1 MRRLF
6 ASLLTILLAAAGLR
20 AQPAIKVETH
30 NIVELSER
38 FNVVFVIEGEH
49 TPSDFQWDAGD
60 DFTVIWGP
68 QRGTSSSIQ
77 IINGTTTRSSQTSY
91 TYILQPK
98 KIGSFTLP
106 PATAKMKGDEIQ
118 SLSVKILVVA
128 DATGK
133 SAAGQGGG
141 SSSGS
146 QADSPRSQQQ
156 RPQSRPGTQS
166 QTADADIFMRLT
178 LSRSSVVVGEPVT
191 ATLKIYHRAN
201 LVGFENARF
210 PSFKGFW
217 SQETE
222 APTNIEFERE
232 QVGETMYNSA
242 VMRRWVI
249 IPQKS
254 GDQTIDPAEIV
265 CLVNQ
270 QRTRSG
276 NSIFDDFF
284 GNNYLTVRQR
294 VATPPVTLHVTP
306 LPSGAPASFS
316 GGVGDYTVSAHL
328 SKETINTHDAAS
340 LVVTVSGKGNVAL
353 VEAPKIKFPPDF
365 EVYDVKTS
373 VNTDKSG
380 TSGSKTF
387 EIPFIPR
394 SPGEFTIGPVQ
405 YGYYDVKQRKYHTAL
420 TDTLQLTVLRSA
432 QGGSSSQDSGS
443 TLVVDR
449 KGVRTLGDDIRFI
462 RTKTSLGTPSGF
474 LTGKAWYWVLVA
486 LMVLGA
492 GGCWLGLR
500 KAAAR
505 RQDVAGTRKRKAT
518 REALKRL
525 AQARDFLQKNLYTA
539 FYEEL
544 HRSLLGFV
552 GDKLSMDMAE
562 QNKENISA
570 ALVSRGVPEDTAAG
584 FVGLL
589 DACEFARYSPDAGH
603 DAMQTH
609 YEQAVSLIT
618 SIDSSMKKG
627 SVSGAAGALALLLML
642 LPMAAQAAN
651 TAYPDSLWHSGVE
664 AYSAGDYAAA
674 ITDWEDVLDTGLMS
688 RELYFN
694 LGNAYFKTG
703 EIAPAI
709 LWYERALRL
718 DPSDADV
725 RHNLEYARTL
735 TQDRIDE
742 VPEFFLKSWRRA
754 VCYLLPANAWAIL
767 ALVLLAGTLAL
778 ALLFLL
784 GSTSGKRRL
793 GFFGGIVLILF
804 TLVSWDFARTQKRE
818 ALRQDVAI
826 VMRPVSSV
834 KSSPSEG
841 SAKDLFILHEGT
853 RVRILDNVS
862 DYTNIELADGR
873 QGWIPS
879 GDIEVI

>member
-1 MRRLF
+1 M
-6 ASLLTILLAAAGLR
+6 ILLAAAGLR
-20 AQPAIKVETH
+20 AQSTIRVEVH

-38 FNVVFVIEGEH
+38 FNVVFVVEGDH
-49 TPSDFQWDAGD
+49 SPSDFQWEAGE
-60 DFTVIWGP
+60 DFNVIWGP

-77 IINGTTTRSSQTSY
+77 IINGKTTRSSQTSY
-91 TYILQPK
+91 TYILQARRT
-98 KIGSFTLP
+98 GTFTLA
-106 PATAKMKGDEIQ
+106 PATAKVRGDEIR
-118 SLSVKILVVA
+118 SRAVSVQVVD
-128 DATGK
+128 DAS
-133 SAAGQGGG
+133 SAARRG
-141 SSSGS
+141 SPPVTSATPPS
-146 QADSPRSQQQ
+146 RT
-156 RPQSRPGTQS
+156 RPQGSTHGNRTAPADN
-166 QTADADIFMRLT
+166 ADADIFMRLS

-222 APTNIEFERE
+222 APTNIEFQRE
-232 QVGETMYNSA
+232 QVGETVYNSA

-254 GDQTIDPAEIV
+254 GDQTIDAAEIV

-270 QRTRSG
+270 QRRSSG

-284 GNNYLTVRQR
+284 GNNYLTLRQR
-294 VATPPVTLHVTP
+294 VSTAPVTLHVSA
-306 LPSGAPASFS
+306 LPGGAPASFS
-316 GGVGDYTVSAHL
+316 GGVGEYTVSAQL
-328 SKETINTHDAAS
+328 SKGTINTHDAAS
-340 LVVTVSGKGNVAL
+340 LTITVSGKGNVAL
-353 VEAPKIKFPPDF
+353 LEAPKVKFPPDF
-365 EVYDVKTS
+365 EVYDIKTS

-394 SPGEFTIGPVQ
+394 SPGEFNIGPVE
-405 YGYYDVKQRKYHTAL
+405 YGYYDVKQRRYHTAL
-420 TDTLQLTVLRSA
+420 TDTLRLNVLRSA
-432 QGGSSSQDSGS
+432 QAGSSSQDSGS

-462 RTKTSLGTPSGF
+462 RTKTSLGAPAGF
-474 LTGKAWYWVLVA
+474 FTGQAWYWILAA
-486 LMVLGA
+486 LMVLAAA
-492 GGCWLGLR
+492 GTWLGCR
-500 KAAAR
+500 KMAAR

-525 AQARDFLQKNLYTA
+525 AQAREFLQKNLYTA

-570 ALVSRGVPEDTAAG
+570 ALMSRGVPEETAAG

-627 SVSGAAGALALLLML
+627 SVSGASASALALLLLL
-642 LPMAAQAAN
+642 LPFAAQAAG
-651 TAYPDSLWHSGVE
+651 TSYPDSLWHAGVE
-664 AYSAGDYAAA
+664 AYSAGDYTTAAA
-674 ITDWEDVLDTGLMS
+674 DWEGIVDTGLMS

-703 EIAPAI
+703 EMGPAI

-718 DPSDADV
+718 DPSDTDV

-742 VPEFFLKSWRRA
+742 VPEFFLKSWRRSA
-754 VCYLLPANAWAIL
+754 CYLLPANVWAVL
-767 ALVLLAGTLAL
+767 GLVLLAGTLAL
-778 ALLFLL
+778 VLLFLL
-784 GSTSGKRRL
+784 GSTSGRRRL
-793 GFFGGIVLILF
+793 GFFGGIVLLLL
-804 TLVSWDFARTQKRE
+804 TLVSWDFSRTQRE
-818 ALRQDVAI
+818 EAQRQDMAV

-834 KSSPSEG
+834 KSSPSEN

-862 DYTNIELADGR
+862 GYANIELADGR